1 MIKKYFHQARRI
13 LAWFWIEVNPQL
25 RIVGITGSFGK
36 TNTTVAI
43 AKVLSQKYPT
53 VRTDLNLDTIYNLP
67 MTVLKVRPW
76 TEALVL
82 EMGVDHKG
90 EMDSYL
96 SFVKPQ
102 VGVLTGITPVHS
114 DEEHLGSL
122 EGIIEEKGKLLASLP
137 EDGLAIL
144 NYEDENVRKMAK
156 LTKAKIVFYGK
167 DSRNC
172 DVWAGKVRISLQGL
186 TFELHHHQKILEVS
200 SGLVGSHHIST
211 CMAAYVVGKYFGVQ
225 DGEILEAL
233 KQLRPLQ
240 GRMSLEKGP
249 LGSLL
254 LNDARRANPAST
266 IAGLITLSDLPG
278 KRKIAVLGEMGELG
292 AFSKEGHRLV
302 GRKLADLKI
311 NYLVAVGPLTRNIIS
326 EAIKNGYPAED
337 CLWVKEV
344 ENAAEVLKKILKKN
358 DLLYLKGSLL
368 RHMERVILILN
379 GETVKCKQVFCHRYQ
394 TCSNCPNLKK
404 GPRKEAK

>member
-1 MIKKYFHQARRI
+1 MAK
-13 LAWFWIEVNPQL
+13 FWMEVNPQL

-53 VRTDLNLDTIYNLP
+53 VQTDLNLDTIYNLP
-67 MTVLKVRPW
+67 ITALKVRPW

-82 EMGVDHKG
+82 EMGVDHRG

-96 SFVKPQ
+96 SLVRPQ
-102 VGVLTGITPVHS
+102 IGVLTGITPVHS

-122 EGIIEEKGKLLASLP
+122 GGIIEEKGKLLASLP

-144 NYEDENVRKMAK
+144 NYEDENVRKMAR

-167 DSRNC
+167 DNRNC
-172 DVWAGKVRISLQGL
+172 DVWAGKVGVSLQGL
-186 TFELHHHQKILEVS
+186 TFKLHHQEKILEVS

-211 CMAAYVVGKYFGVQ
+211 CMAAYVVGNYFGVK
-225 DGEILEAL
+225 DEEILEAL
-233 KQLRPLQ
+233 KQLQPLQ

-254 LNDARRANPAST
+254 VNDVRRANPAST

-278 KRKIAVLGEMGELG
+278 KRKIVVLGEMGELG
-292 AFSKEGHRLV
+292 AFSKEGHRMV
-302 GRKLADLKI
+302 GRELAELKI
-311 NYLVAVGPLTRNIIS
+311 NYLVAVGSLTRNIIN
-326 EAIKNGYPAED
+326 EAVKNGYPARNCFWAED
-337 CLWVKEV
+337 VKK
-344 ENAAEVLKKILKKN
+344 AAETLKKVLRKN

-379 GETVKCKQVFCHRYQ
+379 GEEVKCNEVFCHRYQ
-394 TCSNCPNLKK
+394 LCQTCPNLKNRIK
-404 GPRKEAK
+404 